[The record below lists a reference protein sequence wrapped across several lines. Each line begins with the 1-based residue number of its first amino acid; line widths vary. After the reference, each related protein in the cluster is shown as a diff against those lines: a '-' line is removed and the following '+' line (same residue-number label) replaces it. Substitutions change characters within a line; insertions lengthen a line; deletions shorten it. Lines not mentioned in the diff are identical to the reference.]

1 VTVDRRHAAALAVFC
16 GLVAGPGLAGA
27 HEAHRGQAGAPDPA
41 RSAYAFPLPQPGTY
55 RLPVIR
61 QASAGRILDE
71 QGRDRDLADLL
82 DGRIVVLAFIY
93 TQCGDVCPTASARLA
108 ALQDLATG
116 DPAISARM
124 RLVSMSF
131 DPDHDTPA
139 VMTEYAAQWR
149 SRNPKA
155 PDWPYV
161 TTAGRAALEP
171 ILRAYDQS
179 VMRKPDS
186 DGGLYHILRVFLI
199 DASGRIRNIY
209 SLDFL
214 DPDLVLNDIRT
225 VLMDR
230 DPDGRSASRRE

>member
-1 VTVDRRHAAALAVFC
+1 VVSRSAAVLAVLC
-16 GLVAGPGLAGA
+16 GFAVGPFRAEA
-27 HEAHRGQAGAPDPA
+27 HEAHHDQAGAPDTA

-55 RLPVIR
+55 RLPSIKA
-61 QASAGRILDE
+61 ASGGRILDE
-71 QGRDRDLADLL
+71 QGQERDLADLFA
-82 DGRIVVLAFIY
+82 GRVVVLAFIY
-93 TQCGDVCPTASARLA
+93 TRCGDVCPTASARLA
-108 ALQDLATG
+108 ALQELATA
-116 DPAISARM
+116 DPALSARM

-149 SRNPKA
+149 SADPKA

-161 TTAGRAALEP
+161 TAASRAALDP
-171 ILRAYDQS
+171 ILTAYDQS
-179 VMRKPDS
+179 VMRKPDQ

-230 DPDGRSASRRE
+230 DPVRGASRRE